1 MKYGLYIDAF
11 FLLNFFMDVLL
22 LSLIKLVLQCTA
34 THFRLIMGAVFGAGA
49 ASILTVMPLLPV
61 WFKLFAGY
69 GIISIGMLKISFW
82 QMRFLQACTAAVYLY
97 GFAFLLGGVLHFFT
111 AQFSFFRTHGTDML
125 LLFAIA
131 AFTYGVFSLV
141 YERKKKKQ
149 KDCLLSATLVWKDR
163 EIKLLALMD
172 TGNSLYEPISGRA
185 VSVLEKSAAASLF
198 ETEKPGIFRAIPF
211 HTIGRTHGILEGYE
225 LTALVIKGEYE
236 DIRIEKPMVGLLDGK
251 VSADGAYQ
259 MILHP
264 TLTKKQEE
272 SV

>member
-1 MKYGLYIDAF
+1 MKYELYIDAF

-22 LSLIKLVLQCTA
+22 LALIRLSLQCTA
-34 THFRLIMGAVFGAGA
+34 THFRLIMGAAFGAGA
-49 ASILTVMPLLPV
+49 ASILTIMPFLPV

-69 GIISIGMLKISFW
+69 GIISIWMLKISFL
-82 QMRFLQACTAAVYLY
+82 QLRFSQVCTAAVYLY
-97 GFAFLLGGVLHFFT
+97 GFAFLLGGVLHFFI
-111 AQFSFFRTHGTDML
+111 AQFSFFRAHGTDIL
-125 LLFAIA
+125 LIFAIA
-131 AFTYGVFSLV
+131 VCTYGVFSLA
-141 YERKKKKQ
+141 YEKKRKKQ
-149 KDCLLSATLVWKDR
+149 SGCLLSVTLIFEDR
-163 EIKLLALMD
+163 EERLLALVD

-198 ETEKPGIFRAIPF
+198 EEKQPDIYRAIPF
-211 HTIGRTHGILEGYE
+211 HSIGKAHGILEGYE
-225 LTALVIKGEYE
+225 LTAMVIEGEYE